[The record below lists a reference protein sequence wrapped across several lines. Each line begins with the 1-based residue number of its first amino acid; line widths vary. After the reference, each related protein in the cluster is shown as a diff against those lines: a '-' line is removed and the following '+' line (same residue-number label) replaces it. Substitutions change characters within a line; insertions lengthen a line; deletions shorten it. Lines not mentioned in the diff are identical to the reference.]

1 MKAIRLIRLVLA
13 VGAILCTLAAVRPS
27 AASASSDQPHAA
39 SQTCDKGSDGQ
50 ETHG

>member
-13 VGAILCTLAAVRPS
+13 VGAIFCALTAVGPTVAAVANDR
-27 AASASSDQPHAA
+27 PHAA